1 MVVEATRPEPAWR
14 HAGWLQ
20 PLRAWR
26 DRLLSD
32 AGFQRWAS
40 RFPLTRPVAR
50 RHARALFD
58 LCSGFIYSQVLLACV
73 RLRLLETLRVVP
85 QDSGQLALQLG
96 VPAEALQR
104 LLEAAAALDLVEKR
118 GACWGLG
125 ATGAALLGSPA
136 VRGMIEHHGLLY
148 DDLRDPVALLRAGG
162 GHGRLAGLWP
172 YARHPQASTLPAE
185 QVAAYTALMAATQPL
200 VAGDL
205 LDAYPFARHHVLL
218 DVGGGNGSFLRS
230 AAARLPELQLM
241 LFDLPA
247 VAASA
252 RERLD
257 EAGLAGRST
266 VHGGDFTRDALPA
279 GADLITLV
287 RVLHDHDDSTARLL
301 LRRAREA
308 LAPGGRLVIAE
319 PMAGVAGSVPGT
331 EAYFAMYLL
340 AMGQGRARTEPEIRD
355 LLAGAGFGPARAHPV
370 ARPWQCAVLSASH
383 GKV

>member
-1 MVVEATRPEPAWR
+1 MVAEVTRPEPAWR
-14 HAGWLQ
+14 SGGWWQ
-20 PLRAWR
+20 PLRSWR

-40 RFPLTRPVAR
+40 RFPLTRPIAR

-73 RLRLLETLRVVP
+73 RLRLLESLRVVP
-85 QDSGQLALQLG
+85 QDAGQLALQLG
-96 VPAEALQR
+96 VPADALQR
-104 LLEAAAALDLVEKR
+104 LLEAARALDLVEQR
-118 GACWGLG
+118 GHCWGLG

-162 GHGRLAGLWP
+162 GNGRLAGLWP
-172 YARHPQASTLPAE
+172 YARNPQASGLPPE
-185 QVAAYTALMAATQPL
+185 QVAAYTALMATTQPL

-205 LDAYPFARHHVLL
+205 LDAYPFARHRVLL
-218 DVGGGNGSFLRS
+218 DVGGGNGSFLKS
-230 AAARLPELQLM
+230 AAERVPGLQLM

-247 VAASA
+247 VAESA
-252 RERLD
+252 RERLA
-257 EAGLAGRST
+257 EAGLAARSS

-287 RVLHDHDDSTARLL
+287 RVLHDHDDSGARLL

-308 LAPGGRLVIAE
+308 LAPGGRIVIAE

-331 EAYFAMYLL
+331 EAYFAIYLL
-340 AMGQGRARTEPEIRD
+340 AMGQGRARTRAEING
-355 LLAGAGFGPARAHPV
+355 LLAAAGFAPAQAHPV
-370 ARPWQCAVLSASH
+370 ARPWQCSVLSARAA
-383 GKV
+383 

>member
-1 MVVEATRPEPAWR
+1 MVAEATRPDPAWR
-14 HAGWLQ
+14 GDGGWH
-20 PLRAWR
+20 PLRGWR
-26 DRLLSD
+26 DRLLSSP
-32 AGFQRWAS
+32 GFQRWAS
-40 RFPLTRPVAR
+40 RFPLTRPIAR

-73 RLRLLETLRVVP
+73 RLRLLESLRVVP
-85 QDSGQLALQLG
+85 QDTGQLALQLG
-96 VPAEALQR
+96 VPAESLQR
-104 LLEAAAALDLVEKR
+104 LLEAASALGLVERR
-118 GACWGLG
+118 GDCWGLG

-136 VRGMIEHHGLLY
+136 VLGMVEHHGLLY
-148 DDLRDPVALLRAGG
+148 DDLRDPVALVRGG
-162 GHGRLAGLWP
+162 GGQGRLAGLWP
-172 YARHPQASTLPAE
+172 YVRNPEAAALPPE

-205 LDAYPFARHHVLL
+205 LDAYPFARHRVLL

-230 AAARLPELQLM
+230 AAARVPSLQLM

-252 RERLD
+252 GERLG
-257 EAGLAGRST
+257 EAGLAARSA

-308 LAPGGRLVIAE
+308 LAPGGRIVIAE

-331 EAYFAMYLL
+331 EAYFAIYLL
-340 AMGQGRARTEPEIRD
+340 AMGQGRARTEAEIKA
-355 LLAGAGFGPARAHPV
+355 LLAGAGFGPARSHPS
-370 ARPWQCAVLSASH
+370 ARPWQCAVISAS
-383 GKV
+383 GA